1 MAMLLP
7 FLLGFSVHTND
18 PPAAYVG
25 RAGQLEVPIPRLEA
39 VSSVDG
45 KLDEA
50 VWEQTALLTGFSQ
63 FSPTD
68 GVPATD
74 STQVLVW
81 YSPTAIHFGIRAFE
95 AHGAVHATLADR
107 DRIAADDH
115 VQILLSTFNDSR
127 QATVFAVNPLGV
139 QSDGALV
146 ETGSISGNGYNNA
159 VVKRE
164 KADLSPDFVFESR
177 GRLTE
182 YGYEVEVRIPFK
194 SLRFQPRREQVWG
207 INIVRLVQHSG
218 REDSWTPAKRA
229 SASFL
234 SQSGRLV
241 GLTDLR
247 RGVVLDFTPSLTS
260 RATGTPGASGWDYTG
275 GGPELGGTL
284 RWGVT
289 NNLTLNGTANPDF
302 SQVESDVQQFAF
314 DPRNELFFQEKRPF
328 FLDGIEQFSTPNNL
342 IYTRRIIQPVAAAK
356 LTGKALGTDVA
367 VLTAVDDKAGSLT
380 GRDNPVYN
388 VLRVQR
394 DIGAQSRLGLVYT
407 DRIDGSNYNRVA
419 GADARLVFGG
429 VYSGQVQL
437 AGSRTRQHGIT
448 ETAPLWAARLARN
461 GRTLGARYT
470 ITGISDDFRAGS
482 GFIQRRGIVHANFD
496 HSLTIYGKEGGL
508 IESFT
513 GDVALDGTWEY
524 DRFVNGEGIQDQKLH
539 LNTNTRLKG
548 GWQFGASILTESF
561 GYPADLYAD
570 YALELPAAEGGLDTV
585 PFTGRPTIPN
595 LDYVLTLATPEL
607 SHFSG
612 NLLFLWGRDENFFE
626 WASANIKW
634 LDLTLDWRPTDKL
647 RINGLYRLQYVGRRT
662 DGSTVNIWRSP
673 RLKLEY
679 QLSRPIFLR
688 LVGEY
693 TTERRDAL
701 RDDTRTGAPILIF
714 DSESNAYVRTSRFGH
729 RSFRGDFLFS
739 YQPNPGTVLFA
750 GYGSTLTDPS
760 ELGRSP
766 LRRAEDGFFLKLSYL
781 FQM

>member
-1 MAMLLP
+1 MLLAS
-7 FLLGFSVHTND
+7 LLLLSTELLD
-18 PPAAYVG
+18 PPPTYNG
-25 RAGQLEVPIPRLEA
+25 RAGKLAVQVPRLEA
-39 VSSVDG
+39 AAEIDG
-45 KLDEA
+45 KLDESFWGEAA
-50 VWEQTALLTGFSQ
+50 VLTGFSQ

-68 GVPATD
+68 GLPAAD

-115 VQILLSTFNDSR
+115 VQILLSTFNDGR
-127 QATVFAVNPLGV
+127 QATVFAVNPYGV

-146 ETGSISGNGYNNA
+146 ETGATSGNGFNNA

-164 KADLSPDFVFESR
+164 TADLSPDFVFDSK

-194 SLRFQPRREQVWG
+194 SLRFQPRREQSWG

-218 REDSWTPAKRA
+218 REDSWSPAKRA

-234 SQSGRLV
+234 AQSGRLV

-247 RGVVLDFTPSLTS
+247 RGMVLDFTPSLTS
-260 RATGTPGASGWDYTG
+260 RTTGAPGSTGWDYAG
-275 GGPELGGTL
+275 GDPELGGTV

-302 SQVESDVQQFAF
+302 SQVESDAQEFAF
-314 DPRNELFFQEKRPF
+314 DPRIELFFSEKRPF

-356 LTGKALGTDVA
+356 LTGKAFGTDLA
-367 VLTAVDDKAGSLT
+367 LLSAVDDQAGSAT
-380 GRDNPVYN
+380 GQDHPVYN
-388 VLRVQR
+388 LLRVQR

-407 DRIDGSNYNRVA
+407 DKIDGDNYNRVA
-419 GADARLVFGG
+419 GVDSRLVLGE
-429 VYSGQVQL
+429 VYSALLQV
-437 AGSRTRQHGIT
+437 AGSRTRGNGVT
-448 ETAPLWAARLARN
+448 KTAPLWSARLARN
-461 GRTLGARYT
+461 GRTFGARYT
-470 ITGISDDFRAGS
+470 FAGVADDFRAQS
-482 GFIQRRGIVHANFD
+482 GFISRPGVVRANLD
-496 HSLTIYGKEGGL
+496 HSLTLYGKQGGL
-508 IESFT
+508 LESFT

-524 DRFVNGEGIQDQKLH
+524 RRFVNGQGIQDQKLH
-539 LNTNTRLKG
+539 LNTNTRLRG
-548 GWQFGASILTESF
+548 GWKVGASVLVESF
-561 GYPADLYAD
+561 GYPSDIYAD
-570 YALELPAAEGGLDTV
+570 YALEVPGAGGAGLDTV
-585 PFTGRPTIPN
+585 AFIGTPTIPN
-595 LDYVLTLATPEL
+595 LDYVLSLDTPEFA
-607 SHFSG
+607 HFAG
-612 NLLFLWGRDENFFE
+612 KIFFLWGHDENFFE
-626 WASANIKW
+626 WASANITW
-634 LDLTLDWRPTDKL
+634 LDLSLDWRPTHKL

-673 RLKLEY
+673 RLKVEY

-701 RDDTRTGAPILIF
+701 RDDTRTDAPILIF
-714 DSESNAYVRTSRFGH
+714 DPDANAYVRTTPFGR

-750 GYGSTLTDPS
+750 GYGSTLRDPS
-760 ELGRSP
+760 ELGRAE
-766 LRRAEDGFFLKLSYL
+766 LRRAQDGFFLKLSYL

>member
-1 MAMLLP
+1 MRLSILPLL
-7 FLLGFSVHTND
+7 FAHLIE
-18 PPAAYVG
+18 PPATYVG
-25 RAGQLEVPIPRLEA
+25 RAGQLDVQIPRHELDA
-39 VSSVDG
+39 TIDG
-45 KLDEA
+45 NLDET
-50 VWEQTALLTGFSQ
+50 VWGKTAILTGFSQ

-81 YSPTAIHFGIRAFE
+81 YAPTAIHFGIRAFE
-95 AHGAVHATLADR
+95 AHGSVHATLADR
-107 DRIAADDH
+107 DRIASDDH
-115 VQILLSTFNDSR
+115 IQILLSTFNDGR
-127 QATVFAVNPLGV
+127 QAMVFSVNPLGV

-146 ETGSISGNGYNNA
+146 ETGATSGNGFNNA

-164 KADLSPDFVFESR
+164 TADLSPDYVYESK
-177 GRLTE
+177 GRVTE

-194 SLRFQPRREQVWG
+194 SLRYQPDQEQTWG
-207 INIVRLVQHSG
+207 INVVRVVQHSG

-229 SASFL
+229 RASFL
-234 SQSGRLV
+234 GQSGRLV

-247 RGVVLDFTPSLTS
+247 RGIVLDFTPSVTS
-260 RATGTPGASGWDYTG
+260 RTTGSDGPSGWEYSG
-275 GGPELGGTL
+275 GGPEVGGTV

-302 SQVESDVQQFAF
+302 SQVESDAQQFAF

-328 FLDGIEQFSTPNNL
+328 FLDGIEQFATPNNL
-342 IYTRRIIQPVAAAK
+342 IYTRRVIQPVAAAK
-356 LTGKALGTDVA
+356 LTGKAFGTDVA
-367 VLTAVDDKAGSLT
+367 VLSAVDDRAGSAD
-380 GRDNPVYN
+380 GEDNPVYN
-388 VLRVQR
+388 LLRLQR
-394 DIGAQSRLGLVYT
+394 DIGSQSRLGLVYT
-407 DRIDGSNYNRVA
+407 DRIEGSNYNRVA
-419 GADARLVFGG
+419 GADARLVGG
-429 VYSGQVQL
+429 IYSAQLQL
-437 AGSRTRQHGIT
+437 AGSRTRRSGVT
-448 ETAPLWAARLARN
+448 ESAPLWSTRLVRN
-461 GRTLGARYT
+461 GRTFGARYT
-470 ITGISDDFRAGS
+470 FTGISDEFRAGS
-482 GFIQRRGIVHANFD
+482 GFIARPGVVRANFN
-496 HSLTIYGKEGGL
+496 HSITLYGKQGGL

-524 DRFVNGEGIQDQKLH
+524 QRFVDGQGIQDQKLH
-539 LNTNTRLKG
+539 FNTNTRLKG

-570 YALELPAAEGGLDTV
+570 YALEVPVAGGGLDTV

-595 LDYVLTLATPEL
+595 LDYVVSLNTPEF
-607 SHFSG
+607 SQFSG
-612 NLLFLWGRDENFFE
+612 YVFFLWGQDENFYE
-626 WASANIKW
+626 WASANISW
-634 LDLTLDWRPTDKL
+634 LDLTLAWRPTDKL
-647 RINGLYRLQYVGRRT
+647 RVSGEYHLQYVGRRT

-714 DSESNAYVRTSRFGH
+714 DPEVNRYVRTEPFGQ

-750 GYGSTLTDPS
+750 GYGSTLRDPTR
-760 ELGRSP
+760 LGRSS
-766 LRRAEDGFFLKLSYL
+766 LQRAEDGFFLKLSYL

>member
-1 MAMLLP
+1 MLFSILATLFP
-7 FLLGFSVHTND
+7 YLLE
-18 PPAAYVG
+18 PPATYVG
-25 RAGQLEVPIPRLEA
+25 RAGQLDVQIPRHELDAAIDGSLADAAWGKAA
-39 VSSVDG
+39 V
-45 KLDEA
+45 
-50 VWEQTALLTGFSQ
+50 LTGFSQ

-68 GVPATD
+68 GVPAAD

-81 YSPTAIHFGIRAFE
+81 YGPTAIHFGIRAFE
-95 AHGAVHATLADR
+95 AHGSVHATLADR
-107 DRIAADDH
+107 DRIASDDH
-115 VQILLSTFNDSR
+115 IQILLSTFNDGR
-127 QATVFAVNPLGV
+127 QAMVFAVNPLGV

-146 ETGSISGNGYNNA
+146 ETGATSGNGFNNA

-164 KADLSPDFVFESR
+164 TADLSPDYVYESK
-177 GRLTE
+177 GRVTE

-194 SLRFQPRREQVWG
+194 SLKYQPKREQTWG

-229 SASFL
+229 RASFL
-234 SQSGRLV
+234 GQSGRLV

-247 RGVVLDFTPSLTS
+247 RGIVLDFTPSVTS
-260 RATGTPGASGWDYTG
+260 RTTGADGPSGWDYSG
-275 GGPELGGTL
+275 GGPEVGGTV

-302 SQVESDVQQFAF
+302 SQVESDAQQFAF

-356 LTGKALGTDVA
+356 LTGKAFGTDVA
-367 VLTAVDDKAGSLT
+367 VLSAVDDRIGSANDE
-380 GRDNPVYN
+380 DNPVYN
-388 VLRVQR
+388 LLRVQR
-394 DIGAQSRLGLVYT
+394 DIGSQSRLGLVYT
-407 DRIDGSNYNRVA
+407 DRIEGSNYNRVA
-419 GADARLVFGG
+419 GADARLVGG
-429 VYSGQVQL
+429 IYSALLQL
-437 AGSRTRQHGIT
+437 AGSRTRRDGVT
-448 ETAPLWAARLARN
+448 ETAPLWSARVVRN

-470 ITGISDDFRAGS
+470 FSGIAEDFRAGS
-482 GFIQRRGIVHANFD
+482 GFIARPGVVRANLD
-496 HSLTIYGKEGGL
+496 HSITLYGKQGSF

-524 DRFVNGEGIQDQKLH
+524 QRFVEGQGIQDQKLH
-539 LNTNTRLKG
+539 FNTNTRLKG

-561 GYPADLYAD
+561 GYPSDLYSG
-570 YALELPAAEGGLDTV
+570 YAIEVPAAAGGLDTI
-585 PFTGRPTIPN
+585 PFTGTPTIPN
-595 LDYVLTLATPEL
+595 LDYVLSLATPQF
-607 SHFSG
+607 SQFSG
-612 NLLFLWGRDENFFE
+612 NIFFLWGRDENFYE
-626 WASANIKW
+626 WASADITW
-634 LDLTLDWRPTDKL
+634 LDLTLAWRPTDKL
-647 RINGLYRLQYVGRRT
+647 RVSGEYHLQYVGRRT

-714 DSESNAYVRTSRFGH
+714 DSDANTYVRTEPFGD
-729 RSFRGDFLFS
+729 RAFRGDFLFS

-750 GYGSTLTDPS
+750 GYGSTLRDPTQ
-760 ELGRSP
+760 LGRAS
-766 LRRAEDGFFLKLSYL
+766 LERAEDGFFLKLSYL

>member
-207 INIVRLVQHSG
+207 INVVRLVQHSG